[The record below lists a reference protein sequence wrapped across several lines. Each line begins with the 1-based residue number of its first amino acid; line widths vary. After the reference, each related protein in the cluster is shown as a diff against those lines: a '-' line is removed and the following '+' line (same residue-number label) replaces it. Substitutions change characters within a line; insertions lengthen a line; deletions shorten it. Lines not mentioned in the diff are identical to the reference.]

1 MRTDMCIHMRIDM
14 HTDMCVGSGMPRLL
28 EALAAFAVGVTATSA
43 LLFLVWSL
51 TRLGD
56 RRSKVSIETYG
67 HDTCGSCGGYK

>member
-1 MRTDMCIHMRIDM
+1 
-14 HTDMCVGSGMPRLL
+14 MPRLL